1 MAERDPFP
9 ETIEIV
15 VRKLDVALELL
26 WRVRR
31 ADGKD
36 GTP

>member
-15 VRKLDVALELL
+15 VEIPRGSRNKYEYDEIG
-26 WRVRR
+26 R
-31 ADGKD
+31 AHV
-36 GTP
+36 